1 MSDDLVLH
9 LEGLKVE
16 TIKGAVLVDHVD
28 ATLKRGEI
36 LGLIGESG
44 AGKSTI
50 GLAAMAYAR
59 AGCRITGGSI
69 SINGTDLRASTAV
82 QRRNFRG
89 KSIAYIAQSAAASF
103 NPAMTLMDQVCEA
116 PVTHGVMSR
125 QEAETYARRLFR
137 TLQLPDPDTFGDRY
151 PHEASGG
158 QLQRAMAA
166 MAMSCRPDIIV
177 LDEPTTALDVTTQ
190 IEVLALLRDL
200 IREFGTAGLYIT
212 HDLAVVAQIA
222 QRIMVLRHGK
232 MVEVGDARQVLEQ
245 PATPYATALVN
256 ERREAKQLP
265 LIDPP
270 ADAKVMLS
278 VTNVEAG
285 YRTGSSVVR
294 NINVTIARGET
305 LAVVGESGSGK
316 SSLARVV
323 AGLLPRWTGDVK
335 LAGETLAPA
344 LAQRPREVLRRLQM
358 VHQMPDVAL
367 NPRQSLGEIIGRPVG
382 FFFNRSKSAVR
393 DRVAELLRLVG
404 LPEDFANRRPGQLS
418 GGQKQRVCIARA
430 LAAEPDLIICDEPTS
445 ALDPLVAEEV
455 LKLLRR
461 LQDELGLAYMFI
473 THDLGTVRRIAHRT
487 AVMLKGEIIAQ
498 GATADI
504 FAPPFHPY
512 TEKLIASVPE
522 MDTTWLD
529 QVLAGRGAAAA

>member
-9 LEGLKVE
+9 LEQLRVE
-16 TIKGAVLVDHVD
+16 TIKGATLVDNVD
-28 ATLKRGEI
+28 VTLRRGEI

-50 GLAAMAYAR
+50 GLASMAYAR
-59 AGCRITGGSI
+59 AGCRITGGNI
-69 SINGTDLRASTAV
+69 IINGTELRASTAA

-125 QEAETYARRLFR
+125 AEAQAYAVRLFR
-137 TLQLPDPDTFGDRY
+137 TLQLPNPEGFGDRY
-151 PHEASGG
+151 PHQVSGG

-166 MAMSCRPDIIV
+166 MAMSCRPDVIV

-222 QRIMVLRHGK
+222 HRIMVLRHGK
-232 MVEVGDARQVLEQ
+232 MVEVGGAKQVLEE

-256 ERREAKQLP
+256 ERRESEHIALP
-265 LIDPP
+265 EPP
-270 ADAKVMLS
+270 K
-278 VTNVEAG
+278 NVHPVLVIKDVDAG
-285 YRTGSSVVR
+285 YGDVPVVKG
-294 NINVTIARGET
+294 INLSIARGET
-305 LAVVGESGSGK
+305 FAIVGESGSGK
-316 SSLARVV
+316 SSMARVV
-323 AGLLPRWTGDVK
+323 VGLLPRWTGDVR
-335 LAGETLAPA
+335 LDGETLSPA
-344 LAQRPREVLRRLQM
+344 LAQRSRDKLRRVQM

-367 NPRQSLGEIIGRPVG
+367 NPRQSLAEIIGRPVG
-382 FFFNRSKSAVR
+382 FYF
-393 DRVAELLRLVG
+393 DRPRNAIKERVVELLQLVG
-404 LPEDFANRRPGQLS
+404 LPADFVSRRPGQLS

-455 LKLLRR
+455 LKILRR
-461 LQDELGLAYMFI
+461 LQDELGVAYMFI

-498 GATADI
+498 GPTAEI
-504 FAPPFHPY
+504 FSPPFHPY
-512 TEKLIASVPE
+512 TERLIASVPE
-522 MDTTWLD
+522 MDTHWLD
-529 QVLAGRGAAAA
+529 AVLATRTLQ

>member
-1 MSDDLVLH
+1 MADDLVLD
-9 LEGLKVE
+9 LQGLVIE
-16 TIKGAVLVDHVD
+16 TIHGAVLVDHVD
-28 ATLKRGEI
+28 AYLKRGEI

-59 AGCRITGGSI
+59 AGCKITGGKI
-69 SINGTDLRASTAV
+69 KINGTELRASTVV
-82 QRRNFRG
+82 QRREFRG
-89 KSIAYIAQSAAASF
+89 KSIAYVAQSAAASF
-103 NPAMTLMDQVCEA
+103 NPAISLMDQVCEA
-116 PVTHGVMSR
+116 PVIHGVMSR
-125 QEAETYARRLFR
+125 PEAETYAKRLFR
-137 TLQLPDPDTFGDRY
+137 TLQLPDPDNIGERY
-151 PHEASGG
+151 PHEVSGG
-158 QLQRAMAA
+158 QLQRIMAA

-222 QRIMVLRHGK
+222 HRIMVLRHGK
-232 MVEVGDARQVLEQ
+232 MVEVGEARQILEH

-256 ERREAKQLP
+256 ERRDATSLP

-270 ADAKVMLS
+270 PGAPQVLVVKD
-278 VTNVEAG
+278 VEAG
-285 YRTGSSVVR
+285 YRLGGPTVVR
-294 NINVTIARGET
+294 GISVSIARGET

-316 SSLARVV
+316 SSLARIV
-323 AGLLPRWTGDVK
+323 AGLLPRWK
-335 LAGETLAPA
+335 GEVTLGGQSLAPA
-344 LAQRPREVLRRLQM
+344 MGKRPRDVLRRLQM

-367 NPRQSLGEIIGRPVG
+367 NPRQTLEQIIGRPVE
-382 FFFNRSKSAVR
+382 FFFNRSASQVKA
-393 DRVAELLRLVG
+393 RVAELLRLVG
-404 LPEDFANRRPGQLS
+404 LPEEFAKRRPGQLS

-430 LAAEPDLIICDEPTS
+430 LAAEPELIICDEPTS

-455 LKLLRR
+455 LKLLRG
-461 LQDELGLAYMFI
+461 LQDDLGLAYMFI

-487 AVMLKGEIIAQ
+487 AVMLKGEVIAL
-498 GATADI
+498 GPTAQI
-504 FAPPFHPY
+504 FSPPFHPY

-529 QVLAGRGAAAA
+529 QVLARRKAS